1 MSTPQ
6 VILCKY
12 SNLTSCLSGSPA
24 DSRIKCF
31 KCPEEFRAPQDM
43 NIPKNQMSQKEKIK
57 TRCLMK
63 ILMATYSM
71 AY

>member
-24 DSRIKCF
+24 ESRIKCC
-31 KCPEEFRAPQDM
+31 KCPEEFRAPKDM
-43 NIPKNQMSQKEKIK
+43 NILKNQMSQKKKKK
-57 TRCLMK
+57 TKYLMK

-71 AY
+71 VF